1 MCRLG
6 TLGASKRRHLA
17 ARPLTP
23 LPQSPSDGAFSFA
36 RHLCRICNQIA
47 PAVWYGI
54 ARGRGGGLLE
64 AELLELLTIQ
74 PARIVIGATVFLM
87 GILSGAGIAMWVM
100 PPV

>member
-1 MCRLG
+1 
-6 TLGASKRRHLA
+6 
-17 ARPLTP
+17 
-23 LPQSPSDGAFSFA
+23 
-36 RHLCRICNQIA
+36 
-47 PAVWYGI
+47 
-54 ARGRGGGLLE
+54 LLE